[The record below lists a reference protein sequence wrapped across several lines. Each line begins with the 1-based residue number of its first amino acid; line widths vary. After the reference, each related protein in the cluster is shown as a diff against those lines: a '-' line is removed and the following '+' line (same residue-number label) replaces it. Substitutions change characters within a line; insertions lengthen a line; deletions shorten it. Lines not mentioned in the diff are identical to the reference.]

1 MTVEDPRDGME
12 QSSEVEPGSD
22 RATPQSR
29 VDASIEQ
36 GPIQSIDRAANVLS
50 LFDGQVRTL
59 TAAFVSERLGL
70 NRTTAHRYLQALQI
84 SGFLSPTYGP
94 GPLLDQ
100 LSGLVSSRQQILT
113 LAPPIMRQLS
123 DSVGLTVALSF
134 LGRSGAVVTLVEEV
148 MEGTII
154 LTIRVGTLLEI
165 RAAQSRC
172 LLAFN
177 SDPAVVTRVLSSL
190 SPAERRA
197 EQTELA
203 KVRQE
208 NVAWADLR
216 RTGLASVAAPV
227 FSGPHVQAAIALLG
241 TEELLTGSEGQ
252 RRVELLSDA
261 AAELS
266 ALVTG

>member
-1 MTVEDPRDGME
+1 MD
-12 QSSEVEPGSD
+12 QSTHAEGSD
-22 RATPQSR
+22 EAAPAQTHADDPPG
-29 VDASIEQ
+29 Q
-36 GPIQSIDRAANVLS
+36 GPIQSIDRAANVLA
-50 LFDGQVRTL
+50 LFDGQIRTL
-59 TAAFVSERLGL
+59 TAGLVAERLGL

-84 SGFLSPTYGP
+84 SGFLSPAYGP

-113 LAPPIMRQLS
+113 LAPPIMRHLS

-134 LGRSGAVVTLVEEV
+134 LGRSGAVVTLVEEA
-148 MEGTII
+148 MAGPII

-177 SDPAVVTRVLSSL
+177 SDPAVISRVLSGL
-190 SPAERRA
+190 SPAERQA

-208 NVAWADLR
+208 RVAWADLK
-216 RTGLASVAAPV
+216 RTGLASAAAPV
-227 FSGPHVQAAIALLG
+227 VSGHQVQAAMALLG
-241 TEELLTGSEGQ
+241 TEEFLTGSEGQ
-252 RRVELLSDA
+252 HRVELLSEA
-261 AAELS
+261 AADLS